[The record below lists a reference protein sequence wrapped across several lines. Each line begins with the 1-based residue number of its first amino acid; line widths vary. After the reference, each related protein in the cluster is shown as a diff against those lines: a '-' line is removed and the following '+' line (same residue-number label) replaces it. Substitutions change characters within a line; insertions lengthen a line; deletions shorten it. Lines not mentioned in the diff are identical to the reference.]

1 MNTST
6 GPISAVGKHRG
17 RRVGVLLGGLSN
29 EREISLRTGKAIA
42 TALRSSGYD
51 TVEIDAAHD
60 LPERL
65 RADRVEVVFNALH
78 GTWGEDGRVQ
88 GLLDWMQIPY
98 TGDGLRACLLS
109 MDKAISKQ
117 LFRLRGVPVAADVV
131 WHRGAPGT
139 DPSTAEC
146 PFDGK
151 VVVKPVAEGSSV
163 GVTIVQSPE
172 AFRPAVAEAF
182 RVADRILVERFVEGV
197 ELSVVTFFNRPL
209 GAVEIEPV
217 RAFYDYEAKYG
228 NAGTRYHV
236 PPRVTGP
243 ALEACLDAG
252 LRAHRALGC
261 HGVTRTDVI
270 LGEAGP
276 VVLEVNTLPG
286 MTATSLVPKVAAAA
300 GLSFEALVECMLD
313 HAHCGL
319 EADDA
324 P

>member
-1 MNTST
+1 MSSHPFA
-6 GPISAVGKHRG
+6 GKRIAV
-17 RRVGVLLGGLSN
+17 VMGGLSA
-29 EREISLRTGKAIA
+29 EREVSLNTGAGVIA
-42 TALRSSGYD
+42 ALLERGW
-51 TVEIDAAHD
+51 DAVALD
-60 LPERL
+60 WRDGTSLPQLLAEA
-65 RADRVEVVFNALH
+65 RAEVVWNALH

-182 RVADRILVERFVEGV
+182 RVADRILVERFVEGGIQRG
-197 ELSVVTFFNRPL
+197 VVALDVLVRKING
-209 GAVEIEPV
+209 GAP
-217 RAFYDYEAKYG
+217 
-228 NAGTRYHV
+228 
-236 PPRVTGP
+236 
-243 ALEACLDAG
+243 
-252 LRAHRALGC
+252 
-261 HGVTRTDVI
+261 TD
-270 LGEAGP
+270 
-276 VVLEVNTLPG
+276 
-286 MTATSLVPKVAAAA
+286 
-300 GLSFEALVECMLD
+300 
-313 HAHCGL
+313 
-319 EADDA
+319 
-324 P
+324 